1 MVDNERVNRSY
12 VLALAFATSV
22 SMWAAAYLCRLPAIM
37 APAWLLLLLLL
48 AAVAWWGWYAGRW
61 SGAGWRGGLAVGAAA
76 SLLNLLILG
85 SLLSSDEGGGVV
97 PSALWW
103 IPGSMA
109 TVAILAAVAALVGAS
124 SRAAAARRPDWTA
137 LLSRVAAGATF
148 LLVVAGGLV
157 TSKEAGL
164 AAVDWPNPFG
174 YNMFLYPLSR
184 MTGGI
189 YYEHAHR
196 LFGTL
201 VGLTTLALAI
211 HLWCVETRAWVRRL
225 AGAAFVLVVIQ
236 GLFGGLRVTGG
247 FTLSTSPED
256 MAPSVILAAVHGV
269 MGQIFLAVIVVVAV
283 VTSRSWIEAGPAQA
297 RPTAASERTLQLALL
312 ATLLLQLVLGAVQRH
327 LALGLVVHITL
338 AAVVATIAAVA
349 GLRAWGLYPDTP
361 ALQRLGQVL
370 MATVTL
376 QVLLGIAAMAAT
388 GGEAVVGDPGVLE
401 VTVATAHQ
409 ACGAA
414 LLAVAVALTAWTRR
428 LVAVGDSLEP
438 VAHS

>member
-22 SMWAAAYLCRLPAIM
+22 SMWAAAYICRLPAVM
-37 APAWLLLLLLL
+37 APAWLLLLMLLT
-48 AAVAWWGWYAGRW
+48 AVAGWGWYAGRW
-61 SGAGWRGGLAVGAAA
+61 SGAGWRGGRAVGAVA

-85 SLLSSDEGGGVV
+85 SLLSSEEGGGVV

-109 TVAILAAVAALVGAS
+109 AVAILAAAAALIGS
-124 SRAAAARRPDWTA
+124 SGHTEDSRPPDWTA
-137 LLSRVAAGATF
+137 LLSKIAAGATF
-148 LLVVAGGLV
+148 LLVIAGGLV

-164 AAVDWPNPFG
+164 AVVDWPNSFG

-201 VGLTTLALAI
+201 VGLTTLAQAI
-211 HLWCVETRAWVRRL
+211 HLWRVEARAWIRRL

-236 GLFGGLRVTGG
+236 GLLGGLRVTGG
-247 FTLSTSPED
+247 LTLSTSPED
-256 MAPSVILAAVHGV
+256 MAPSVILATVHGV
-269 MGQIFLAVIVVVAV
+269 LGQVFLAVIVVVAV
-283 VTSRSWIEAGPAQA
+283 ATSRAWQEAGPAQA
-297 RPTAASERTLQLALL
+297 RPAAASERTLQLALL
-312 ATLLLQLVLGAVQRH
+312 VTLLLQLVLGAVQRH
-327 LALGLVVHITL
+327 FAQGLVVHITL
-338 AAVVATIAAVA
+338 AAVVATLAAVT
-349 GLRAWGLYPDTP
+349 GLRAWGLYPETP
-361 ALQRLGQVL
+361 AMQRPGQVL

-388 GGEAVVGDPGVLE
+388 GGEAVGGDPGVLE

-414 LLAVAVALTAWTRR
+414 LLAVAVTLTAWTRR
-428 LVAVGDSLEP
+428 LAG
-438 VAHS
+438 